1 VERSAGRAFVRARPG
16 GCRDEL
22 ALAAEVLD
30 RLRSDEDR
38 LRPVASGASDG
49 VLPDGAGDARRAG
62 RRLDAA
68 AEKLADLERGDRA
81 ADGLRSAVLD
91 AAEEAQGLYK
101 PDAGLSAARSFADR
115 EPVMDAAAELELPA
129 ARFVRLELIA
139 AHSRLAAELPEHS
152 PPAVRH
158 AGLPV
163 LLEQ

>member
-1 VERSAGRAFVRARPG
+1 MRARPG

-22 ALAAEVLD
+22 ALAAGVLD

-81 ADGLRSAVLD
+81 ADGLRSAVL
-91 AAEEAQGLYK
+91 AAAVEVRALYK
-101 PDAGLSAARSFADR
+101 PDAALSAARSFSGR
-115 EPVMDAAAELELPA
+115 EPVDAAAELELLA
-129 ARFVRLELIA
+129 ARFVRLERIA
-139 AHSRLAAELPEHS
+139 AHSRLAAELQEHS